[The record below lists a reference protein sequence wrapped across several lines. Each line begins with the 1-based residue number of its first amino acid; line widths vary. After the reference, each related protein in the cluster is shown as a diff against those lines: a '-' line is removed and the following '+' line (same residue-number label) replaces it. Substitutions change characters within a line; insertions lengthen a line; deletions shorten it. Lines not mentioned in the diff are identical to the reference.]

1 MDLMNIKKRSSHVLA
16 LSAAAALALA
26 ACTSPSAENN
36 GQDGDTLSVL
46 ASFYPLQ
53 FVTEQIGGDLVTVE
67 SLTPKGAEPHDLEL
81 SPAHTRSISSAD
93 LIVYQAGF
101 QKAVDEAIEAR
112 NPEHVY
118 DASVHAEGP
127 ASDAHDEDD
136 ADDHSSDDEHVDH
149 DHDGDGHADHDAEDH
164 VDEEHTDDDHADEEQ
179 ADSHD
184 GHDHGATDPHFWLDP
199 TLLAATAQDI
209 AHELSELDP
218 DNAVT
223 YEANATTLVANLTAL
238 DAQYADEL
246 STTCQNRT
254 IVVTHEAFGY
264 LAAKYDF
271 KQIGISGIDP
281 EAEPS
286 PAKIREIRATIADT
300 GITTIFF
307 ETLTSPKVAQT
318 LASDLG
324 IETAVLDPL
333 EGLVDD
339 TQDYFSV
346 MQSNLIALKAG
357 MLCE

>member
-1 MDLMNIKKRSSHVLA
+1 MNIKKRSLHVLA
-16 LSAAAALALA
+16 LSAAAALALS
-26 ACTSPSAENN
+26 ACTSPSSEEN
-36 GQDGDTLSVL
+36 GQDASTLNVL

-53 FVTEQIGGDLVTVE
+53 FVTEQVGGDLVTVE

-127 ASDAHDEDD
+127 VSDAHDEDD
-136 ADDHSSDDEHVDH
+136 TDDHSSDDEHVDH
-149 DHDGDGHADHDAEDH
+149 DGDGHT
-164 VDEEHTDDDHADEEQ
+164 DEEH

-218 DNAVT
+218 DNAAT

-264 LAAKYDF
+264 LAAAYDF

-300 GITTIFF
+300 GIETIFF

-346 MQSNLIALKAG
+346 MQSNLTALKAG

>member
-1 MDLMNIKKRSSHVLA
+1 MHVLT
-16 LSAAAALALA
+16 LSAAAALALT
-26 ACTSPSAENN
+26 ACTTPSS
-36 GQDGDTLSVL
+36 QDDEQGSDKLSVL

-53 FVTEQIGGDLVTVE
+53 FVTEQIGGDLVEVE

-81 SPAHTRSISSAD
+81 SPAHTRSISTAD

-112 NPEHVY
+112 DPEHVY
-118 DASVHAEGP
+118 DASVHAQG
-127 ASDAHDEDD
+127 ALSSHDDDD
-136 ADDHSSDDEHVDH
+136 ADEHASDGDDH
-149 DHDGDGHADHDAEDH
+149 DHDGDGHADHAAEDH
-164 VDEEHTDDDHADEEQ
+164 VDEDHGDTEHADEEDS
-179 ADSHD
+179 DSHD
-184 GHDHGATDPHFWLDP
+184 GHDHGDTDPHFWLDP
-199 TLLAATAQDI
+199 ELLAATAQDI

-218 DNAVT
+218 GNAEAYT
-223 YEANATTLVANLTAL
+223 ANATSLVDKLNTL
-238 DAQYADEL
+238 DAQYASEL

-254 IVVTHEAFGY
+254 VVVTHEAFGY
-264 LAAKYDF
+264 LSAKYDF
-271 KQIGISGIDP
+271 EQIGISGIDP

-286 PAKIREIRATIADT
+286 PAKIREISAMIKETSIK
-300 GITTIFF
+300 TIFF

-318 LASDLG
+318 LANDLG

-346 MQSNLIALKAG
+346 MQSNLTALKAG